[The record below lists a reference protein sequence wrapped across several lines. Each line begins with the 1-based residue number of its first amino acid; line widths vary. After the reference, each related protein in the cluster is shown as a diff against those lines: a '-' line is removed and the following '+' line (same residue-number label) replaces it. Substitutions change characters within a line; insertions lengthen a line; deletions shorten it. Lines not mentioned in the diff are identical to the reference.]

1 MPASIPQHLW
11 DMRREENRWQSFHLP
26 DASFT
31 AAHLVSV
38 TDLAAD
44 GFFYLQE
51 SDRVKC
57 AFCKG
62 VLKDWEAGEQVREAH
77 RRHFSTCP
85 FVLFVEVGN
94 VPRDTESQ
102 KDDQTA
108 DDAAVMVNG
117 DWSMKL
123 VAELPPMEFAGL
135 NEWAL
140 ATRATIGT
148 NAERVVDDELVA
160 FDMMKRPQLPVSS
173 EVARSAC
180 SERALT
186 NLSALQHSLE
196 SDPSSVTAKH
206 AQFETYQARSQS
218 LHSALVQQ
226 PVYLLA
232 KAGFFYSEAERA
244 TCCFSCGLCMSEWSC
259 DDDVWVEHA
268 RWSPRCPHV
277 LLERGSD
284 FVQAVH
290 RLSPPVQHP
299 TCGASA
305 QRHTALVQTDS
316 TASAGAATVDGSR
329 ADEALAV
336 TPGVEF
342 RVEARDIKARADL
355 PVVRLL
361 TQLGFS
367 ALQVRLFTELHL
379 RQRGDDFA
387 TSELFLDFMLT
398 ESRRMRKQ
406 SQDPEAFFESRI
418 VSEPTAETRDTTDWK
433 TCKVCMDKEVNI
445 MLLDCGHVACCSVCA
460 KSLKTCPICRAF
472 YSRLPIFSTGWL
484 VGIRW
489 AANKIGRAWS
499 PRILD
504 CVMERLH
511 THGFKALADCLS
523 QLHGYAAPGDTAFP
537 NVDCCPASERRP
549 SPSFPENPRIPKVIF
564 HGGSKMN
571 WHLRSRQTP
580 TLVIADQN
588 VEFVKPASQDLDSR
602 ERESA
607 TSRIII
613 WAGYNDLR
621 RQSFDLSVARLWK
634 ASFTNLRKAF
644 PNAEIWAVQVDCT
657 PDASDATASAWTG
670 SRPLTLNEQ
679 RLFERGQSF
688 VRLRPAARGF
698 GSSGLQASTGDR
710 PETQAMLQEL
720 QELDGI
726 RDDIKD
732 CRNAPNISDAEAKA
746 LWDLHSFRNVKR
758 MMKNHAQVFLLTRC
772 HLLKVPTASGH
783 LRSLAGLPPE
793 LHLQRHDVELAEQP
807 LACLHEQ
814 VLTRLDVRLNDHIL
828 GADVRSELV
837 RSDGH
842 HGNRVLGYVGDLPHP
857 ISRPVGAASDVAAK
871 VVGTVADPLEHHVVA
886 DEAPEELPLV
896 IKQPDQ
902 RANVRIDGHHGIS
915 ELSGLQAVG
924 AKAASVVEERHR
936 VGWRLLTQRLLQA
949 PAQLAQWKFA
959 AHFQVGWRLLTQRL
973 LQAPAQLA
981 QWKFAAHFQVGWRL
995 LTQRLLQAPAQ
1006 LAQWKFAAHFQV
1018 GWRLLTQRLLQAP
1031 AQLAQWKFAAHFQVG
1046 WRLLTQRLLQAPA
1059 QLAQWKF
1066 AAHFQVGWR
1075 LLTQRLL
1082 QAPAQLAQW
1091 KFAAHFQVGWRL
1103 LTQRLLQAPAQLA
1116 QWKFAAHFQVGWRLL
1131 TQRLLQAPAQLAQW
1145 KFAAHF
1151 QAKRVD
1157 INVSRVTEQSE
1168 LLLTDEVNRR
1178 TWNLADS

>member
-94 VPRDTESQ
+94 VPRDHREPKRVLSSAKLVEAVQ
-102 KDDQTA
+102 CSDQTA

-117 DWSMKL
+117 DWSMNL

-148 NAERVVDDELVA
+148 NEERVVDDKLVA
-160 FDMMKRPQLPVSS
+160 FDMMKGPQLPVSS

-244 TCCFSCGLCMSEWSC
+244 TCCFSCGLRMSEWSC

-305 QRHTALVQTDS
+305 QHHTALVQTES
-316 TASAGAATVDGSR
+316 TASAGAAAVDGSAAITAVRSSR

-379 RQRGDDFA
+379 RQRGDDFT

-406 SQDPEAFFESRI
+406 SQDPEAFFESRMSQI
-418 VSEPTAETRDTTDWK
+418 RESLNQQPRPRDTTDWK

-472 YSRLPIFSTGWL
+472 
-484 VGIRW
+484 IR
-489 AANKIGRAWS
+489 GV
-499 PRILD
+499 L
-504 CVMERLH
+504 
-511 THGFKALADCLS
+511 F
-523 QLHGYAAPGDTAFP
+523 
-537 NVDCCPASERRP
+537 
-549 SPSFPENPRIPKVIF
+549 
-564 HGGSKMN
+564 
-571 WHLRSRQTP
+571 LR
-580 TLVIADQN
+580 D
-588 VEFVKPASQDLDSR
+588 
-602 ERESA
+602 
-607 TSRIII
+607 
-613 WAGYNDLR
+613 
-621 RQSFDLSVARLWK
+621 
-634 ASFTNLRKAF
+634 
-644 PNAEIWAVQVDCT
+644 
-657 PDASDATASAWTG
+657 
-670 SRPLTLNEQ
+670 
-679 RLFERGQSF
+679 
-688 VRLRPAARGF
+688 
-698 GSSGLQASTGDR
+698 
-710 PETQAMLQEL
+710 
-720 QELDGI
+720 
-726 RDDIKD
+726 
-732 CRNAPNISDAEAKA
+732 
-746 LWDLHSFRNVKR
+746 
-758 MMKNHAQVFLLTRC
+758 
-772 HLLKVPTASGH
+772 
-783 LRSLAGLPPE
+783 
-793 LHLQRHDVELAEQP
+793 
-807 LACLHEQ
+807 
-814 VLTRLDVRLNDHIL
+814 
-828 GADVRSELV
+828 
-837 RSDGH
+837 
-842 HGNRVLGYVGDLPHP
+842 
-857 ISRPVGAASDVAAK
+857 
-871 VVGTVADPLEHHVVA
+871 
-886 DEAPEELPLV
+886 
-896 IKQPDQ
+896 
-902 RANVRIDGHHGIS
+902 
-915 ELSGLQAVG
+915 
-924 AKAASVVEERHR
+924 
-936 VGWRLLTQRLLQA
+936 
-949 PAQLAQWKFA
+949 
-959 AHFQVGWRLLTQRL
+959 
-973 LQAPAQLA
+973 
-981 QWKFAAHFQVGWRL
+981 
-995 LTQRLLQAPAQ
+995 
-1006 LAQWKFAAHFQV
+1006 
-1018 GWRLLTQRLLQAP
+1018 
-1031 AQLAQWKFAAHFQVG
+1031 
-1046 WRLLTQRLLQAPA
+1046 
-1059 QLAQWKF
+1059 
-1066 AAHFQVGWR
+1066 
-1075 LLTQRLL
+1075 
-1082 QAPAQLAQW
+1082 
-1091 KFAAHFQVGWRL
+1091 
-1103 LTQRLLQAPAQLA
+1103 
-1116 QWKFAAHFQVGWRLL
+1116 
-1131 TQRLLQAPAQLAQW
+1131 
-1145 KFAAHF
+1145 
-1151 QAKRVD
+1151 
-1157 INVSRVTEQSE
+1157 
-1168 LLLTDEVNRR
+1168 
-1178 TWNLADS
+1178 

>member
-1 MPASIPQHLW
+1 KSKVLRYYNNSTPGGRASSVPQTLDFRNQRWDTSGMPASIPQHLW
-11 DMRREENRWQSFHLP
+11 DMRREEN
-26 DASFT
+26 SFT

-94 VPRDTESQ
+94 
-102 KDDQTA
+102 TA

-140 ATRATIGT
+140 ATRATFGT
-148 NAERVVDDELVA
+148 NAERVVDDKLVA
-160 FDMMKRPQLPVSS
+160 FDMMKPSS
-173 EVARSAC
+173 VERVARSAC

-244 TCCFSCGLCMSEWSC
+244 TCCFSCGLRMSEWSC

-316 TASAGAATVDGSR
+316 TASAGAATVDGSAVRSSR

-406 SQDPEAFFESRI
+406 SQDPEAFFESRMSQI
-418 VSEPTAETRDTTDWK
+418 RESLNQQPRPRDTTDWK

-472 YSRLPIFSTGWL
+472 IRVRGNKADL
-484 VGIRW
+484 V
-489 AANKIGRAWS
+489 RA
-499 PRILD
+499 L
-504 CVMERLH
+504 L
-511 THGFKALADCLS
+511 
-523 QLHGYAAPGDTAFP
+523 AAPDQSWTDSLLQ
-537 NVDCCPASERRP
+537 NMEQSEQ
-549 SPSFPENPRIPKVIF
+549 EAE
-564 HGGSKMN
+564 
-571 WHLRSRQTP
+571 
-580 TLVIADQN
+580 ADDN
-588 VEFVKPASQDLDSR
+588 ISTEAA
-602 ERESA
+602 RESA
-607 TSRIII
+607 AGLDEDIAKAEEGDQTVAATQGSRSTQEGDRRSAARIGELFD
-613 WAGYNDLR
+613 AGFGLAQVNRFDEDYRTRQAETGMRWGKESFQLVAKHLIRTGTPANHGVSKSLPQPRQQRFQKPIDPKSLR
-621 RQSFDLSVARLWK
+621 TPDGEEICLHFNRRGSVAIHPDDYQATGIGWRFKGNRDLTWLVDTRL
-634 ASFTNLRKAF
+634 
-644 PNAEIWAVQVDCT
+644 P
-657 PDASDATASAWTG
+657 
-670 SRPLTLNEQ
+670 
-679 RLFERGQSF
+679 
-688 VRLRPAARGF
+688 F
-698 GSSGLQASTGDR
+698 GSCASVEIFYR
-710 PETQAMLQEL
+710 LTQA
-720 QELDGI
+720 
-726 RDDIKD
+726 
-732 CRNAPNISDAEAKA
+732 
-746 LWDLHSFRNVKR
+746 VKR
-758 MMKNHAQVFLLTRC
+758 MMVRRGVANISVYLDDFLVAAESEKECMDALKELIKLVRQLGFGVNWNKVVEPTQCLVYLGVKIDTVRGVLSVPAEKCEEMRTTLLNFSQRRRLSKRQLSSLCGKLSWVVQVVHAGSCFLRPLFDLLNALEKPHHKVRVSADTVRILLWWRGA
-772 HLLKVPTASGH
+772 LLKLPDFQLWRSCTNGWIIETDASSAGGGAI
-783 LRSLAGLPPE
+783 LRNGSGMRGSNATCPFVQRQISAG
-793 LHLQRHDVELAEQP
+793 
-807 LACLHEQ
+807 
-814 VLTRLDVRLNDHIL
+814 
-828 GADVRSELV
+828 RS
-837 RSDGH
+837 
-842 HGNRVLGYVGDLPHP
+842 
-857 ISRPVGAASDVAAK
+857 
-871 VVGTVADPLEHHVVA
+871 VGTVSTIVFLVFTDSPIAAAAAVSWSSRRRDFQRDLREAQHLDRHVVWSSS
-886 DEAPEELPLV
+886 LV
-896 IKQPDQ
+896 
-902 RANVRIDGHHGIS
+902 A
-915 ELSGLQAVG
+915 
-924 AKAASVVEERHR
+924 
-936 VGWRLLTQRLLQA
+936 WRLLCKLEHLVDGDGLVLKELSSGSSTSVGNDTSSLCRGGGALTIPEKKVRSSFRLSSGVSPARFRALRLLRPVSPCTAGRGLDHRLEQQRSPSVCICTA
-949 PAQLAQWKFA
+949 GLGHQLY
-959 AHFQVGWRLLTQRL
+959 
-973 LQAPAQLA
+973 
-981 QWKFAAHFQVGWRL
+981 
-995 LTQRLLQAPAQ
+995 
-1006 LAQWKFAAHFQV
+1006 
-1018 GWRLLTQRLLQAP
+1018 
-1031 AQLAQWKFAAHFQVG
+1031 
-1046 WRLLTQRLLQAPA
+1046 
-1059 QLAQWKF
+1059 
-1066 AAHFQVGWR
+1066 
-1075 LLTQRLL
+1075 
-1082 QAPAQLAQW
+1082 
-1091 KFAAHFQVGWRL
+1091 
-1103 LTQRLLQAPAQLA
+1103 
-1116 QWKFAAHFQVGWRLL
+1116 
-1131 TQRLLQAPAQLAQW
+1131 
-1145 KFAAHF
+1145 
-1151 QAKRVD
+1151 
-1157 INVSRVTEQSE
+1157 
-1168 LLLTDEVNRR
+1168 
-1178 TWNLADS
+1178 

>member
-1 MPASIPQHLW
+1 MAQLQNQDSNFQSIIPRRKKFYVDDTKNWLKSGQRSGREENTAARNKAKFGELSGLNISTDGASKGEIPTLLKDSRTFELLPNLLQASEHGFSKKRIEIASQLRRREQNPANSVNQTGKSKVLRYYNNSTPGGRASSVPQTLDFRNQRWDTSGMPASIPQHLW

-94 VPRDTESQ
+94 VPREHREPERVLISAKIVEAVQ
-102 KDDQTA
+102 CCDQTA

-140 ATRATIGT
+140 ATRGTRGT
-148 NAERVVDDELVA
+148 NAGRVVDDELVA

-173 EVARSAC
+173 KVARSAC

-186 NLSALQHSLE
+186 NLSALQHSLD
-196 SDPSSVTAKH
+196 SDPSSVTAKY

-232 KAGFFYSEAERA
+232 KAGFFYSEAERS
-244 TCCFSCGLCMSEWSC
+244 TCCFSCGLCMREWSC

-305 QRHTALVQTDS
+305 QRHTASVQMDS
-316 TASAGAATVDGSR
+316 TASAGAATVDGSAVRSSR

-406 SQDPEAFFESRI
+406 SQDPEAFFESRM
-418 VSEPTAETRDTTDWK
+418 SEIRESLNQQPRHRDTTDWK

-472 YSRLPIFSTGWL
+472 
-484 VGIRW
+484 IR
-489 AANKIGRAWS
+489 G
-499 PRILD
+499 
-504 CVMERLH
+504 V
-511 THGFKALADCLS
+511 
-523 QLHGYAAPGDTAFP
+523 
-537 NVDCCPASERRP
+537 
-549 SPSFPENPRIPKVIF
+549 
-564 HGGSKMN
+564 
-571 WHLRSRQTP
+571 
-580 TLVIADQN
+580 
-588 VEFVKPASQDLDSR
+588 
-602 ERESA
+602 
-607 TSRIII
+607 
-613 WAGYNDLR
+613 
-621 RQSFDLSVARLWK
+621 
-634 ASFTNLRKAF
+634 
-644 PNAEIWAVQVDCT
+644 
-657 PDASDATASAWTG
+657 
-670 SRPLTLNEQ
+670 
-679 RLFERGQSF
+679 
-688 VRLRPAARGF
+688 
-698 GSSGLQASTGDR
+698 
-710 PETQAMLQEL
+710 
-720 QELDGI
+720 
-726 RDDIKD
+726 
-732 CRNAPNISDAEAKA
+732 
-746 LWDLHSFRNVKR
+746 
-758 MMKNHAQVFLLTRC
+758 VFLR
-772 HLLKVPTASGH
+772 
-783 LRSLAGLPPE
+783 
-793 LHLQRHDVELAEQP
+793 D
-807 LACLHEQ
+807 
-814 VLTRLDVRLNDHIL
+814 
-828 GADVRSELV
+828 
-837 RSDGH
+837 
-842 HGNRVLGYVGDLPHP
+842 
-857 ISRPVGAASDVAAK
+857 
-871 VVGTVADPLEHHVVA
+871 
-886 DEAPEELPLV
+886 
-896 IKQPDQ
+896 
-902 RANVRIDGHHGIS
+902 
-915 ELSGLQAVG
+915 
-924 AKAASVVEERHR
+924 
-936 VGWRLLTQRLLQA
+936 
-949 PAQLAQWKFA
+949 
-959 AHFQVGWRLLTQRL
+959 
-973 LQAPAQLA
+973 
-981 QWKFAAHFQVGWRL
+981 
-995 LTQRLLQAPAQ
+995 
-1006 LAQWKFAAHFQV
+1006 
-1018 GWRLLTQRLLQAP
+1018 
-1031 AQLAQWKFAAHFQVG
+1031 
-1046 WRLLTQRLLQAPA
+1046 
-1059 QLAQWKF
+1059 
-1066 AAHFQVGWR
+1066 
-1075 LLTQRLL
+1075 
-1082 QAPAQLAQW
+1082 
-1091 KFAAHFQVGWRL
+1091 
-1103 LTQRLLQAPAQLA
+1103 
-1116 QWKFAAHFQVGWRLL
+1116 
-1131 TQRLLQAPAQLAQW
+1131 
-1145 KFAAHF
+1145 
-1151 QAKRVD
+1151 
-1157 INVSRVTEQSE
+1157 
-1168 LLLTDEVNRR
+1168 
-1178 TWNLADS
+1178 

>member
-1 MPASIPQHLW
+1 KSKVLRYYNNSTPGGRASSVPQTLDFRNQRWDTSGMPASIPQHLW

-94 VPRDTESQ
+94 VPRDHREPEGVSRSAKLVEAVQ
-102 KDDQTA
+102 CSDQTA

-117 DWSMKL
+117 DWSMNL

-140 ATRATIGT
+140 ATRATFGT
-148 NAERVVDDELVA
+148 NAERVVDDKLVA

-186 NLSALQHSLE
+186 NLSALQHSVE

-206 AQFETYQARSQS
+206 TQFETYQARSQS

-316 TASAGAATVDGSR
+316 TASAGVLRLSTVHSSR

-406 SQDPEAFFESRI
+406 SQDPEAFFESRMSQI
-418 VSEPTAETRDTTDWK
+418 RESLNQQPRPRDTTDWK

-472 YSRLPIFSTGWL
+472 
-484 VGIRW
+484 IR
-489 AANKIGRAWS
+489 GV
-499 PRILD
+499 L
-504 CVMERLH
+504 
-511 THGFKALADCLS
+511 F
-523 QLHGYAAPGDTAFP
+523 
-537 NVDCCPASERRP
+537 
-549 SPSFPENPRIPKVIF
+549 
-564 HGGSKMN
+564 
-571 WHLRSRQTP
+571 LR
-580 TLVIADQN
+580 D
-588 VEFVKPASQDLDSR
+588 
-602 ERESA
+602 
-607 TSRIII
+607 
-613 WAGYNDLR
+613 
-621 RQSFDLSVARLWK
+621 
-634 ASFTNLRKAF
+634 
-644 PNAEIWAVQVDCT
+644 
-657 PDASDATASAWTG
+657 
-670 SRPLTLNEQ
+670 
-679 RLFERGQSF
+679 
-688 VRLRPAARGF
+688 
-698 GSSGLQASTGDR
+698 
-710 PETQAMLQEL
+710 
-720 QELDGI
+720 
-726 RDDIKD
+726 
-732 CRNAPNISDAEAKA
+732 
-746 LWDLHSFRNVKR
+746 
-758 MMKNHAQVFLLTRC
+758 
-772 HLLKVPTASGH
+772 
-783 LRSLAGLPPE
+783 
-793 LHLQRHDVELAEQP
+793 
-807 LACLHEQ
+807 
-814 VLTRLDVRLNDHIL
+814 
-828 GADVRSELV
+828 
-837 RSDGH
+837 
-842 HGNRVLGYVGDLPHP
+842 
-857 ISRPVGAASDVAAK
+857 
-871 VVGTVADPLEHHVVA
+871 
-886 DEAPEELPLV
+886 
-896 IKQPDQ
+896 
-902 RANVRIDGHHGIS
+902 
-915 ELSGLQAVG
+915 
-924 AKAASVVEERHR
+924 
-936 VGWRLLTQRLLQA
+936 
-949 PAQLAQWKFA
+949 
-959 AHFQVGWRLLTQRL
+959 
-973 LQAPAQLA
+973 
-981 QWKFAAHFQVGWRL
+981 
-995 LTQRLLQAPAQ
+995 
-1006 LAQWKFAAHFQV
+1006 
-1018 GWRLLTQRLLQAP
+1018 
-1031 AQLAQWKFAAHFQVG
+1031 
-1046 WRLLTQRLLQAPA
+1046 
-1059 QLAQWKF
+1059 
-1066 AAHFQVGWR
+1066 
-1075 LLTQRLL
+1075 
-1082 QAPAQLAQW
+1082 
-1091 KFAAHFQVGWRL
+1091 
-1103 LTQRLLQAPAQLA
+1103 
-1116 QWKFAAHFQVGWRLL
+1116 
-1131 TQRLLQAPAQLAQW
+1131 
-1145 KFAAHF
+1145 
-1151 QAKRVD
+1151 
-1157 INVSRVTEQSE
+1157 
-1168 LLLTDEVNRR
+1168 
-1178 TWNLADS
+1178 